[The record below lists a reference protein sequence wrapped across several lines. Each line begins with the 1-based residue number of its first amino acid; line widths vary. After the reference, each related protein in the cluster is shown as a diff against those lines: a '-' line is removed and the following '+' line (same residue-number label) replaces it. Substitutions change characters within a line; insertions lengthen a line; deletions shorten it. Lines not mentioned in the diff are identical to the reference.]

1 MKTMKKIMLLSL
13 LATILLVLSSGACLA
28 RPAKGQIAP
37 DFTLVDTD
45 GKSFKLSK
53 HEKGHPLTVLY
64 FFDAA
69 SRPSQEGLFS
79 LDRLLKK
86 YQELDLLVLG
96 ITTSDKKAA
105 LSFAAK
111 VNPKFPVLLD
121 TAKVSEKYG
130 AKGILPTVCILGP
143 QGKVINFIQG
153 GGKTAEIMLTRLAQ
167 RTLQRRQSEMAV
179 AISVE
184 AEKVNPKNPEVKV
197 IQGYAALQEGKIAAA
212 EKTFKQLSKQPG
224 KGEILG
230 KEGLSGVYAQKG
242 ETQKALALVAE
253 VEMKAP
259 ERGYVNKVKGDILYR
274 QNDKVGAKKE
284 FELAVNK
291 KDSEPFQQAVAYNK
305 LGRINA
311 SNGDYQQAQTF
322 YDKAIEIDP
331 YYVEATSNKG
341 VAFEKE
347 GKWQKALDS
356 YQEATTLNENDAF
369 SKVLAKKAA
378 EALARQNDN
387 ERKKRIDSL
396 VEKLVDR
403 YNKRELA
410 LTQETDEWTSRP
422 MVMSFIDFQEKGGL
436 SERDGLSL
444 VLTAQLA
451 DLLNSSGRVKVVE
464 RAVIDQLL
472 AELNLGSSELSDP
485 DTALRLGRVLAAK
498 LVATGSLFNMP
509 SSTLLSMRF
518 VDTETTAIAKVFTQE
533 IATNT
538 ALDQELYQLNRKI
551 LKTIIAKYPLRGF
564 VINSKADQVVV
575 NLGSNQGVVVGTAFS
590 VIEEKEA
597 IEYKG
602 KILQGGT
609 ETVGQLEVTQVQPD
623 FSYARIVKH
632 TRSFKQDDKIQE
644 VTTNSITVKE

>member
-1 MKTMKKIMLLSL
+1 MKTMNKIILLSL
-13 LATILLVLSSGACLA
+13 LATISLVLSSGVCLA
-28 RPAKGQIAP
+28 RPAKGQLAP
-37 DFTLVDTD
+37 DFSLADTNGKTLQFSVLQKD
-45 GKSFKLSK
+45 
-53 HEKGHPLTVLY
+53 HPLTVLY

-86 YQELDLLVLG
+86 YQELDLLVWG
-96 ITTSDKKAA
+96 ITTSNKKQA
-105 LSFAAK
+105 LAFTAK

-130 AKGILPTVCILGP
+130 AKGILPTVCIVGP

-167 RTLQRRQSEMAV
+167 RTLQRRQADMAV
-179 AISVE
+179 AITAEVE
-184 AEKVNPKNPEVKV
+184 KTNPENQEVQAIK
-197 IQGYAALQEGKIAAA
+197 GYAALQSGRVDAA
-212 EKTFKQLSKQPG
+212 EKTFKSMASKSG
-224 KGEILG
+224 KAEILG
-230 KEGLSGVYAQKG
+230 KEGLSGVYAHKG
-242 ETQKALALVAE
+242 ETKKALALVAE
-253 VEMKAP
+253 VEKKAP
-259 ERGYVNKVKGDILYR
+259 ARGYVHKIKGDILYR
-274 QNDKVGAKKE
+274 QNKPAAAQKE
-284 FELAVNK
+284 FEVAVTK
-291 KDSEPFQQAVAYNK
+291 PETEPYQQAVAFNQ
-305 LGRINA
+305 LGRIKATGGN
-311 SNGDYQQAQTF
+311 YQEARTF

-341 VAFEKE
+341 VTFEKE

-356 YQEATTLNENDAF
+356 YQDAKALNKNDAF
-369 SKVLAKKAA
+369 ANVLAKKAA

-387 ERKKRIDSL
+387 ERKKRIDTL

-403 YNKRELA
+403 FNKRESA

-422 MVMSFIDFQEKGGL
+422 MVLSFVDFQEKGGL

-498 LVATGSLFNMP
+498 LVATGSLYNMP

-533 IATNT
+533 IATNAT
-538 ALDQELYQLNRKI
+538 LDQELYQLNRKI

-564 VINSKADQVVV
+564 VINSKEDQVMV
-575 NLGSNQGVVVGTAFS
+575 NLGSNQGVVIGTAFS

-632 TRSFKQDDKIQE
+632 TRSFKQDDKVQE
-644 VTTNSITVKE
+644 VTTNLITVKE